1 MIWRLEMYDYGV
13 TLASPDTVGFFFWV
27 IVFFAVFLL
36 VFGVFFGRGAS
47 FHALVSPFTWG
58 VDEAFV
64 TIFSQQRSPTYPE
77 AVSFF
82 VHDVMAFLS
91 PIFSLQTPTLAS
103 VLHLIRNVSTTHFL
117 VFPRMHMPR
126 ESATI
131 FFARAISVADRDV
144 TS

>member
-1 MIWRLEMYDYGV
+1 MHDYGV
-13 TLASPDTVGFFFWV
+13 ILVSPDTVGFFFWV

-36 VFGVFFGRGAS
+36 VFGVFLGRGVS
-47 FHALVSPFTWG
+47 FHALVGLFTCG
-58 VDEAFV
+58 VGEMPA

-103 VLHLIRNVSTTHFL
+103 VLHLIRNVSITHFL
-117 VFPRMHMPR
+117 VFPRIHMPR